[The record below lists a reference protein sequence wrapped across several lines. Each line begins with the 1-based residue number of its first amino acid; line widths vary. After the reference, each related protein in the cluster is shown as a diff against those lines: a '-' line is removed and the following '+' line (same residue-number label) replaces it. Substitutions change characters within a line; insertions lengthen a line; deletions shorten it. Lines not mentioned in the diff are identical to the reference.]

1 MLGARRRPW
10 RGSPGALDRTCDRF
24 VLSLSTIRAAKL
36 LEVPPSQSW
45 ALHGRAQISTLR
57 VREAFVKE
65 RYGQVG
71 HERLLEH
78 AGERLRQVLTVADP
92 SDGWISFDLFIE
104 LCVLIDRLFGRGVA
118 LQVVEEVPEEAR
130 AALGPGNW

>member
-1 MLGARRRPW
+1 M
-10 RGSPGALDRTCDRF
+10 
-24 VLSLSTIRAAKL
+24 LSLSTIRAAKL
-36 LEVPPSQSW
+36 LEVPPSQSSSSW

-104 LCVLIDRLFGRGVA
+104 LCVLIDRLFGRGDHGLI
-118 LQVVEEVPEEAR
+118 LQMGRYPRSTRRGSGSRCSNA
-130 AALGPGNW
+130 GWTSTSS